1 MDWTLTSHVVYLAV
15 ALPLTVWVAR
25 TLFDN
30 GTTFLTEVLDQRA
43 TLAAAVN
50 RLLVAGFYLVTIGF
64 VLLFLRAGGRVD
76 GVTDLVETLS
86 VKLGVVMLVLGLV
99 HFANVLA
106 FNSVRRRRA
115 PAASPAPAGPVAPTD
130 A

>member
-30 GTTFLTEVLDQRA
+30 GTTFLTEVLEQRA

-115 PAASPAPAGPVAPTD
+115 PAVAAGPIAPTD